1 MGFIILGKI
10 LTLLKKKLG
19 GLEGF
24 SEEFSTMLTVS
35 QDTD

>member
-1 MGFIILGKI
+1 MGFIILGEI
-10 LTLLKKKLG
+10 FTLLKKKLR

-24 SEEFSTMLTVS
+24 SEEFPTILAVS